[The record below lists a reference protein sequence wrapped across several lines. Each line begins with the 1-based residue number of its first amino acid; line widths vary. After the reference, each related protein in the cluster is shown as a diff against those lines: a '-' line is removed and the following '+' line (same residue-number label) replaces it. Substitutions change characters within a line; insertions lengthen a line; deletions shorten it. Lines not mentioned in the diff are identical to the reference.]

1 MCLFS
6 FKFVSGGDGMRN
18 IVIAASSKKLTAT
31 LEKMLDV
38 SGMSVCASCTSASEV
53 QSLWSDVG
61 DAVLICATLK
71 DLPSIYLSKI
81 MPDSWDMILLLT
93 SEQPFPYYVSNV
105 IPINLPVTRL
115 ELAETVQSVAGSMS
129 STFASKTTAKGARP
143 KEETELIEKAKRK
156 IMTERGFPEGD
167 AHKLLQRYS
176 MNSGITMVEA
186 AKRFLK

>member
-1 MCLFS
+1 
-6 FKFVSGGDGMRN
+6 MRD

-31 LEKMLDV
+31 LEKMLESSGV
-38 SGMSVCASCTSASEV
+38 SACASCTSASEV
-53 QSLWSDVG
+53 QSLWSDMEDG
-61 DAVLICATLK
+61 VLICATHK

-105 IPINLPVTRL
+105 IPVNLPVTRL
-115 ELAETVQSVAGSMS
+115 ELAETVQSIAGSMS
-129 STFASKTTAKGARP
+129 STFASKTTAKGVRP
-143 KEETELIEKAKRK
+143 KEETEIIENAKK
-156 IMTERGFPEGD
+156 KVMAERGITEGD

-186 AKRFLK
+186 AKRFLE

>member
-1 MCLFS
+1 
-6 FKFVSGGDGMRN
+6 MRD

-31 LEKMLDV
+31 LEKMLEASGV
-38 SGMSVCASCTSASEV
+38 SACASCTSASEV
-53 QSLWSDVG
+53 QSLWSDMEDG
-61 DAVLICATLK
+61 VLICATLK

-105 IPINLPVTRL
+105 TPVNLPVTRL
-115 ELAETVQSVAGSMS
+115 ELAETVFSVAGSMN
-129 STFASKTTAKGARP
+129 STFAARTTAKGIRP

-156 IMTERGFPEGD
+156 VMAERGIPEGD
-167 AHKLLQRYS
+167 AHRLLQRYS
-176 MNSGITMVEA
+176 MNSGISMVEA

>member
-1 MCLFS
+1 
-6 FKFVSGGDGMRN
+6 MRN
-18 IVIAASSKKLTAT
+18 IVIASSSKKLTAT
-31 LEKMLDV
+31 LEKMLES
-38 SGMSVCASCTSASEV
+38 SGLSACANCTSASEV
-53 QSLWSDVG
+53 QSLWSDIE
-61 DAVLICATLK
+61 DAVLICATLR

-105 IPINLPVTRL
+105 TPVNLPVTRL
-115 ELAETVQSVAGSMS
+115 ELCETVVSVAGSMN
-129 STFASKTTAKGARP
+129 STFAAKTTAKGVRP

-156 IMTERGFPEGD
+156 IMAEREIPEGD

-176 MNSGITMVEA
+176 MNSGISMVEA

>member
-1 MCLFS
+1 
-6 FKFVSGGDGMRN
+6 MRD

-31 LEKMLDV
+31 LEKMLDA
-38 SGMSVCASCTSASEV
+38 SGLPVCASCTSASEV
-53 QSLWSDVG
+53 QSLWADVA

-115 ELAETVQSVAGSMS
+115 ELAETVLGIAGSMS
-129 STFASKTTAKGARP
+129 STFASKTTAKGTRP
-143 KEETELIEKAKRK
+143 KEETEVIEKAKKKVMAERE
-156 IMTERGFPEGD
+156 ITESD